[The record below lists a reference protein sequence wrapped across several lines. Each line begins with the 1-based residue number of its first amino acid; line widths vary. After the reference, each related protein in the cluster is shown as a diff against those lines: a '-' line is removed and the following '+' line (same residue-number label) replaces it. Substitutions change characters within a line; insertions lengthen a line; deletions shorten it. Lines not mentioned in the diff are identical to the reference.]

1 VNTNDESAPTA
12 RSAKSDKR
20 ILIVDD
26 EAENRQALCDLLS
39 DEYEV
44 HQAKDGLE
52 ALGCVSEIKPHLVLL
67 DIIMPRMDGLQTC
80 LRLRQNE
87 NLRTLPVIFLTSKN
101 EPSTEAFGLELGA
114 DDFIPKPF
122 NKEVLKARIKK
133 RLQGGSTAV
142 GEVTAI
148 GEYKIHWSRQEA
160 SIGDSYIPLTAK
172 EAGMLRLFVENPGR
186 VLTRDIILE
195 RVWAETYITDR
206 TIDSHVKELRKKLP
220 PLARMLKTVY
230 GTGYRLDL

>member
-1 VNTNDESAPTA
+1 MSSTEAPA
-12 RSAKSDKR
+12 PNAKPAKSDKR
-20 ILIVDD
+20 ILVVDD
-26 EAENRQALCDLLS
+26 EGENRQALFDLLS

-52 ALGCVSEIKPHLVLL
+52 ALTCVAKIKPHLVLL

-87 NLRTLPVIFLTSKN
+87 ETRTLPVIFLTTKN

-122 NKEVLKARIKK
+122 NKDVLKARIKK
-133 RLQGGSTAV
+133 RLQGGSTPV
-142 GEVTAI
+142 GEVTTI

-172 EAGMLRLFVENPGR
+172 EAGMLRLFVENPSR
-186 VLTRDIILE
+186 VLTRDTILE

-206 TIDSHVKELRKKLP
+206 TIDSHIKELRKKVP
-220 PLARMLKTVY
+220 PLAKMLKTVY